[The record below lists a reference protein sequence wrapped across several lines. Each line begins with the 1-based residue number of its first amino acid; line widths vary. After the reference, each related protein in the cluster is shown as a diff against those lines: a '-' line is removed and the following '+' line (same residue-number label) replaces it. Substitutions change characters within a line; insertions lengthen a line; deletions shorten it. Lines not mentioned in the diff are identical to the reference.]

1 MKRRFNITGLCVPD
15 RHYVVDI
22 SSRLEE
28 IRKLVEEGAYFTIN
42 RARQY
47 GKTTTLNALAGILA
61 EAYFVVHTS
70 GYPYL
75 VSAFCKLMDEE
86 VEGDET
92 AGNNAS
98 AWTRAGFLQAE
109 RILLTEKDTLFD
121 SMIGK
126 VEENPELDSMLK
138 MLLFTGADIAYNADE
153 PSFDRAVMFGLVKN
167 QNGRLRIANRIFET
181 RLYNYYLSAA
191 EMQKTDIYKASQR
204 DRNQFVVDGHLNM
217 RRVMEK
223 FTEHFSE
230 LYGSSVDSF
239 IEDAGRRL
247 FLLYLRPIINGVGNY
262 YVEAQTRDLRR
273 TDVIV
278 DYGGEQYIIE
288 MKIWH
293 GNEYNSRGERQLV
306 QYLDDYHMT
315 KGYMLSFN
323 FNKNKTTGVRE
334 IVIDGKILIE
344 AVV

>member
-204 DRNQFVVDGHLNM
+204 DRNH
-217 RRVMEK
+217 
-223 FTEHFSE
+223 
-230 LYGSSVDSF
+230 
-239 IEDAGRRL
+239 
-247 FLLYLRPIINGVGNY
+247 
-262 YVEAQTRDLRR
+262 RDRWKN
-273 TDVIV
+273 TD
-278 DYGGEQYIIE
+278 
-288 MKIWH
+288 
-293 GNEYNSRGERQLV
+293 
-306 QYLDDYHMT
+306 
-315 KGYMLSFN
+315 
-323 FNKNKTTGVRE
+323 
-334 IVIDGKILIE
+334 
-344 AVV
+344 